1 MRFILSI
8 AITLLFSATAMAE
21 EVTPIKKVKVWSK
34 LLTIEGKVTS
44 LRGDEIRVQDRTGTL
59 WVDVGP
65 GYHGMG
71 IKNGSYVRVFGER
84 DADEF
89 DAYQI
94 MVGDSRPY
102 KLKDHYLY
110 DFKPIPNRPKVPSK
124 E

>member
-1 MRFILSI
+1 MRFIFTILSF
-8 AITLLFSATAMAE
+8 LVLSAPAFAE
-21 EVTPIKKVKVWSK
+21 EITRISKVKIWSK
-34 LLTIEGKVTS
+34 LLTIEGKVTA
-44 LRGDEIRVQDRTGTL
+44 LRGDEIRVTDRSGSL

-65 GYHGMG
+65 GYHSMG
-71 IKNGSYVRVFGER
+71 IKDGSYVRVFGER
-84 DADEF
+84 DANEF